1 MNWNQS
7 PGMSKDIKV
16 ALIGNPNTG
25 KTSVFNRLTGLNQ
38 KVGNY
43 PGITV
48 EKKQGVCKLSRGIK
62 AHILDLPGTY
72 SLNTTSLDESVA
84 VELLLNKNS
93 PDFPDVAVVIS
104 DVENLK
110 RNLLLFTQIKDLRIP
125 AILVINMADR
135 MSRKGISL
143 DVAGLERKLKTR
155 IALVST
161 RKNTGIEHLKKLLE
175 NYRSLPCAPCVDIAS
190 IEPAYFER
198 LRKTFPNED
207 LYKLWVVITQ
217 DVNFTPL
224 QKKVPGGEQ
233 SFSIKSRAELKK
245 LQHRETIVRYQHIN
259 ALLKETYKVDLK
271 AARGLRASL
280 DKLLTHKI
288 FGYLIFF
295 VILLTIF
302 QAIYDWSSVP
312 MDFIDAAFATASEWV
327 KTSLP
332 PGAFTD
338 LIAEGIIAGIGGIVI
353 FIPQIAFLFFFISIL
368 EESGYM
374 SRVVFLMDRL
384 MRPFGLS
391 GKSVVP
397 LMSGTACAI
406 PAVMA
411 TRNIDNWKE
420 RLITILV
427 TPFMTC
433 SARLPV
439 YLIIIALVIPEGRF
453 IGLSFQALT
462 LMGLYLIGFLA
473 ALISALALD
482 KILHVPSRNF
492 FVVEMPN
499 YKMPLWKNVFYTVVE
514 KTKSF
519 IYGAGK
525 IILAISIVL
534 WFLGSNGFSDDFRN
548 AGTRVEE
555 RVARQGYSP
564 HSQAYMANKLAEYRE
579 SLDNASP
586 ALPPPALQDSLHA
599 FGADLQARALNQEI
613 SSYRLEHS
621 LIGQLGKLIEPL
633 VHPLGFDWKIGIAVI
648 TSFAAREVFVGT
660 LATIYSVG
668 SDEEETIKNRMAAEV
683 RADDGSPLFDL
694 ASGISLLLFYA
705 FAMQC
710 MSTLAVVKR
719 ETNSWKWPMLQ
730 LTFMSTFAYL
740 VALTAYQLLS

>member
-1 MNWNQS
+1 
-7 PGMSKDIKV
+7 MSKQINV

-25 KTSVFNRLTGLNQ
+25 KTSVFNALTGLNQ

-48 EKKQGVCKLSRGIK
+48 EKKEGICKLPRGVK

-72 SLNTTSLDESVA
+72 SLNTTSLDESVV
-84 VELLLNKNS
+84 VELLLNKNDK
-93 PDFPDVAVVIS
+93 DFPDVAVVVS

-110 RNLLLFTQIKDLRIP
+110 RNLLLFTQIQDLKIP
-125 AILVINMADR
+125 SILVINMADR
-135 MSRKGISL
+135 MIKKGITINIPL
-143 DVAGLERKLKTR
+143 LEEKLNTK

-161 RKNTGIEHLKKLLE
+161 RKGSGIEKVKELIGD
-175 NYRSLPCAPCVDIAS
+175 YRNLHITSNIDTIQIAP
-190 IEPAYFER
+190 EYFER
-198 LRKTFPNED
+198 LEKAFPNED
-207 LYKLWVVITQ
+207 VYKLWLVITQ
-217 DVNFTPL
+217 DVNFMRIEKNPI
-224 QKKVPGGEQ
+224 KDSS
-233 SFSIKSRAELKK
+233 SFTTKTKSELKK
-245 LQHRETIVRYQHIN
+245 MQHRETVLRYKFIN
-259 ALLKETYKVDLK
+259 ETLKETLTVDK
-271 AARGLRASL
+271 NAAKGIRAGLDRI
-280 DKLLTHKI
+280 LTHKV

-302 QAIYDWSSVP
+302 QAIYDWSSYP
-312 MDFIDAAFATASEWV
+312 MDFIDEQFAHASEWV
-327 KTSLP
+327 KNALP
-332 PGAFTD
+332 AGAFTN
-338 LIAEGIIAGIGGIVI
+338 LIAEGILAGIGGIVI
-353 FIPQIAFLFFFISIL
+353 FIPQIAFLFFFIALL

-397 LMSGTACAI
+397 LISGTACAI

-427 TPFMTC
+427 VPFTTC

-439 YLIIIALVIPEGRF
+439 YLIIIALVIPEGRLF
-453 IGLSFQALT
+453 GLSYQALT
-462 LMGLYLIGFLA
+462 LMLLYLLGFGA
-473 ALISALALD
+473 AILSAMILN
-482 KILHVPSRNF
+482 KILKVRSGSF
-492 FVVEMPN
+492 FVMEMPN
-499 YKMPLWKNVFYTVVE
+499 YKLPLLKNVFYTVWE

-519 IYGAGK
+519 VLGAGK

-534 WFLGSNGFSDDFRN
+534 WFLGSNGISDEFKNAESIVKERIKNEGFSANSLAQLNKNFGDEGFFQNDALEINDKALYDR
-548 AGTRVEE
+548 TVE
-555 RVARQGYSP
+555 
-564 HSQAYMANKLAEYRE
+564 
-579 SLDNASP
+579 
-586 ALPPPALQDSLHA
+586 
-599 FGADLQARALNQEI
+599 QEI
-613 SSYRLEHS
+613 SSYKLEHS
-621 LIGQLGKLIEPL
+621 YIGYMGKAIEPI
-633 VHPLGFDWKIGIAVI
+633 VRPLGYDWKIGIAVI

-683 RADDGSPLFDL
+683 NEDNQKPLFNL

-719 ETNSWKWPMLQ
+719 ETNTWKWPMAQ
-730 LTFMSTFAYL
+730 LVFMSVFAYI
-740 VALTAYQLLS
+740 VAFIAYQILK